1 MNRILLIISICLILS
16 TGDLFSQ
23 EVKAEAETAKVII
36 EDNKP
41 IYVITYEIIPI
52 RPTDCVFTLNT
63 LIFEIPVDE
72 EYFTSVIINQEV
84 STWFKTNGN
93 SYLIGD
99 INSIDLSNKW
109 KLIVRSKKIIIK

>member
-1 MNRILLIISICLILS
+1 MNRILLIVISLLLN

-23 EVKAEAETAKVII
+23 EVKAEPETAKVVI

-109 KLIVRSKKIIIK
+109 KLIVRNKKIIIK

>member
-1 MNRILLIISICLILS
+1 MNRILLIVISLILN

-23 EVKAEAETAKVII
+23 DVKAEAETAKVII

-63 LIFEIPVDE
+63 LIFEIPVDK
-72 EYFTSVIINQEV
+72 EYYNSVINNQEV